1 METIT
6 LEPELDRWLTEV
18 AARAG
23 RPKQDVVREAVIR
36 ALEDLEDVQEAD
48 EVMRRLERGE
58 ERTIPLE
65 DVVRRLGL
73 ED

>member
-6 LEPELDRWLTEV
+6 LEPELDRWLTDV
-18 AARAG
+18 AAKAG
-23 RPKQDVVREAVIR
+23 RAKQDVVREAVVR
-36 ALEDLEDVQEAD
+36 ALEDLEDIQEAD
-48 EVMRRLERGE
+48 EVMRRLECGE

-65 DVVRRLGL
+65 EVKRRLGL